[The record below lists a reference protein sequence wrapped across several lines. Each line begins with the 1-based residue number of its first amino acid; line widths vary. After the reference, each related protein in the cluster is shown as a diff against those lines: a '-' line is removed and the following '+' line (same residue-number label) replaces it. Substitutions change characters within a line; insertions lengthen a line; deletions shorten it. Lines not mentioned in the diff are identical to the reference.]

1 MAVLNQNINKWGCLD
16 MINNFFF
23 KIFTF
28 FVISLF
34 LSKNV
39 YAQGAAADQ
48 YKQMGGIAGL
58 TEVCF
63 KTKNLEIAL
72 FKQIGQLFYTQ
83 PEMGQMMFGLLYSYF
98 DAKSVAIEKKVV
110 WNGTTQSY
118 NKKQFN
124 CKNAADKK
132 LIKQFEMQFMNGL
145 KSQG

>member
-1 MAVLNQNINKWGCLD
+1 MINKIYLR
-16 MINNFFF
+16 
-23 KIFTF
+23 
-28 FVISLF
+28 LF
-34 LSKNV
+34 LFFLYFLFSSKNI
-39 YAQGAAADQ
+39 YAQGSADDQ

-63 KTKNLEIAL
+63 KTKNLELAL

-98 DAKSVAIEKKVV
+98 DAKSVAMEKKVV

-118 NKKQFN
+118 NKKQFDCN
-124 CKNAADKK
+124 NAADKK
-132 LIKQFEMQFMNGL
+132 LIKQFEMQLMNGL

>member
-1 MAVLNQNINKWGCLD
+1 M
-16 MINNFFF
+16 F
-23 KIFTF
+23 KFYFPKISIIIFL
-28 FVISLF
+28 VLF

-63 KTKNLEIAL
+63 KTKNLELAL
-72 FKQIGQLFYTQ
+72 FKQVGQLFYTQ

-98 DAKSVAIEKKVV
+98 DAKSVAIKKKVV

-118 NKKQFN
+118 NMKQFDCN
-124 CKNAADKK
+124 NAADKK
-132 LIKQFEMQFMNGL
+132 LIKQFEMQLMNGL

>member
-1 MAVLNQNINKWGCLD
+1 MINK
-16 MINNFFF
+16 IYF
-23 KIFTF
+23 KLFPFLVIFL
-28 FVISLF
+28 I
-34 LSKNV
+34 LSKTV

-63 KTKNLEIAL
+63 KTKNLELAL

-98 DAKSVAIEKKVV
+98 DAKSVAMEKKVV
-110 WNGTTQSY
+110 WNGTMQSY
-118 NKKQFN
+118 NKKQFDCN
-124 CKNAADKK
+124 NAADKK
-132 LIKQFEMQFMNGL
+132 LIKQFEMQLMNGL

>member
-1 MAVLNQNINKWGCLD
+1 M
-16 MINNFFF
+16 F
-23 KIFTF
+23 KFYFLKIIAIIFLF
-28 FVISLF
+28 LF
-34 LSKNV
+34 LSKTV

-63 KTKNLEIAL
+63 KTKNLELTL

-98 DAKSVAIEKKVV
+98 DAKSVAMEKKVV

-118 NKKQFN
+118 NKKQFD
-124 CKNAADKK
+124 CKNAADEK
-132 LIKQFEMQFMNGL
+132 LIKQFEMQLMNGL

>member
-1 MAVLNQNINKWGCLD
+1 MFK
-16 MINNFFF
+16 FYFF
-23 KIFTF
+23 KISAIIFL
-28 FVISLF
+28 VLF
-34 LSKNV
+34 LSKTV

-63 KTKNLEIAL
+63 KTKNLELAL

-98 DAKSVAIEKKVV
+98 DAKSVAMEKKVV

-118 NKKQFN
+118 NKKQFDCN
-124 CKNAADKK
+124 NAADKK
-132 LIKQFEMQFMNGL
+132 LIKQFEMQLMNGL

>member
-1 MAVLNQNINKWGCLD
+1 M
-16 MINNFFF
+16 F
-23 KIFTF
+23 KFYFPKISIIIFL
-28 FVISLF
+28 VLF

-63 KTKNLEIAL
+63 KTKNLELAL
-72 FKQIGQLFYTQ
+72 FKQVGQLFYTQ

-98 DAKSVAIEKKVV
+98 DAKSVAMEKKVV

-118 NKKQFN
+118 NKKQFDCN
-124 CKNAADKK
+124 NVADKK
-132 LIKQFEMQFMNGL
+132 LIKQFEMQLMNGL

>member
-1 MAVLNQNINKWGCLD
+1 MINKIYFRLFP
-16 MINNFFF
+16 FFL
-23 KIFTF
+23 I
-28 FVISLF
+28 ILL

-63 KTKNLEIAL
+63 KTKNLELAL
-72 FKQIGQLFYTQ
+72 FKQVGQLFYTQ

-98 DAKSVAIEKKVV
+98 DAKSVAMEKKVV

-118 NKKQFN
+118 NKKQFDCN
-124 CKNAADKK
+124 NAADKK
-132 LIKQFEMQFMNGL
+132 LIKQFEMQLMNGL
-145 KSQG
+145 TSKG

>member
-1 MAVLNQNINKWGCLD
+1 M
-16 MINNFFF
+16 F
-23 KIFTF
+23 KFYFPKISIIIFL
-28 FVISLF
+28 VLF

-39 YAQGAAADQ
+39 YAQGAAVDQ

-63 KTKNLEIAL
+63 KTKNLELAL
-72 FKQIGQLFYTQ
+72 FKQVGQLFYTQ

-98 DAKSVAIEKKVV
+98 DAKSVAMEKKVV

-118 NKKQFN
+118 NKKQFD

-132 LIKQFEMQFMNGL
+132 LIKQFEMQLMNGL

>member
-1 MAVLNQNINKWGCLD
+1 M
-16 MINNFFF
+16 F
-23 KIFTF
+23 KLYLPKISTIIFL
-28 FVISLF
+28 VLF

-63 KTKNLEIAL
+63 KTKNLELTL

-98 DAKSVAIEKKVV
+98 DAKSVAMEKKVV
-110 WNGTTQSY
+110 WNG
-118 NKKQFN
+118 
-124 CKNAADKK
+124 K
-132 LIKQFEMQFMNGL
+132 LIDKGFGKPFDFN
-145 KSQG
+145 

>member
-1 MAVLNQNINKWGCLD
+1 M
-16 MINNFFF
+16 F
-23 KIFTF
+23 KFYYLKISAIIFL
-28 FVISLF
+28 VLF

-63 KTKNLEIAL
+63 KTKNLELAL

-98 DAKSVAIEKKVV
+98 DAKSVAMEKKVV

-118 NKKQFN
+118 NKKQFDCN
-124 CKNAADKK
+124 NAADKK
-132 LIKQFEMQFMNGL
+132 LIKQFEMQLMNGL

>member
-1 MAVLNQNINKWGCLD
+1 M
-16 MINNFFF
+16 F
-23 KIFTF
+23 KFYFLKIIAIIFLF
-28 FVISLF
+28 LF
-34 LSKNV
+34 LSKTV

-63 KTKNLEIAL
+63 KTKNLELAL

-98 DAKSVAIEKKVV
+98 DAKSVAIEKKVI

-118 NKKQFN
+118 NKKQWDCN
-124 CKNAADKK
+124 NAADKK
-132 LIKQFEMQFMNGL
+132 LIKQFEMQMMNGL